1 MLAPIHE
8 IRSIY
13 ARDQGIRMHG
23 LKVHRLRLNRH
34 LPKVDRIAT
43 HSHRHSQLLMYL
55 AGAGCQQIGGQTYEI
70 RRGSLFFV
78 PPHTSHSF
86 VDTQGYKPLCL
97 ALDLDVTNP
106 AHTAFV
112 FSTLSLLDLKR
123 VRQEL
128 AHLNRWRTGG
138 ETVEPREA
146 AAVLRLIDVCFR
158 SLGLLAAD
166 SLPAG
171 SHLFKSVQRILHE
184 PASWREP
191 LGAIAR
197 RAGYQP
203 DYLNRMLKQVCG
215 LTLGELRDTIR
226 LRTARRLLANPMSI
240 ADVAGEVGFD
250 DPNYFSRWFR
260 GQTGYTPSDWR
271 AGAAQQPHG

>member
-1 MLAPIHE
+1 M
-8 IRSIY
+8 RS
-13 ARDQGIRMHG
+13 A
-23 LKVHRLRLNRH
+23 
-34 LPKVDRIAT
+34 
-43 HSHRHSQLLMYL
+43 
-55 AGAGCQQIGGQTYEI
+55 
-70 RRGSLFFV
+70 RGSLFFV

-86 VDTQGYKPLCL
+86 IDTAGYKPLCL
-97 ALDLDVTNP
+97 ALDLDWKNP
-106 AHTAFV
+106 ARTAPA
-112 FSTLSLLDLKR
+112 FSTLTLLDLKR

-128 AHLNRWRTGG
+128 AHLTRWRTGA

-158 SLGLLAAD
+158 SLGLLTAD
-166 SLPAG
+166 SLPVG

-197 RAGYQP
+197 RVGYQP

-226 LRTARRLLANPMSI
+226 LRTARRLLAQPMSDVGGRGGRGGFRRSQLLLPLVSR
-240 ADVAGEVGFD
+240 ADGLYSQRLARRA
-250 DPNYFSRWFR
+250 PRHSR
-260 GQTGYTPSDWR
+260 PDKKKS
-271 AGAAQQPHG
+271 APC